1 MEHVKTLIPAINAHV
16 FRSIWVQIVMWL
28 IIAMTNFAHITVF
41 VIPIIQITNVYAMA
55 VILVQIARELITA
68 TKRYVLIMER
78 VITTIIYIIVNVI
91 QDILE
96 QNVKTLIVQIMG
108 VRMEQRV

>member
-16 FRSIWVQIVMWL
+16 FRGIWVQIVMWL
-28 IIAMTNFAHITVF
+28 IIAITNFAHIMVS

-55 VILVQIARELITA
+55 VILVQIARKLITA

-78 VITTIIYIIVNVI
+78 VITIIYIIVNVI

>member
-16 FRSIWVQIVMWL
+16 FRGIWVQIVMWL
-28 IIAMTNFAHITVF
+28 IIAITNFAHITVS

-55 VILVQIARELITA
+55 VILVQIARKLITA

-96 QNVKTLIVQIMG
+96 QNVKTLIVQKMG

>member
-16 FRSIWVQIVMWL
+16 FRGIWVQIVMRL
-28 IIAMTNFAHITVF
+28 IIVITNFAHITVS

-55 VILVQIARELITA
+55 VILVQIARKLITA

-78 VITTIIYIIVNVI
+78 VITIIYIIVNVI

>member
-1 MEHVKTLIPAINAHV
+1 MEHVKTLIPVINAHV

-55 VILVQIARELITA
+55 VILVQIARQLITA

-78 VITTIIYIIVNVI
+78 VITTVIYIIVNVI

>member
-1 MEHVKTLIPAINAHV
+1 MEPVKTLIPAINAHV
-16 FRSIWVQIVMWL
+16 FRGIWVQIVMWL
-28 IIAMTNFAHITVF
+28 IIATCITNFAHITVS

-78 VITTIIYIIVNVI
+78 VITTIIYII

>member
-1 MEHVKTLIPAINAHV
+1 MEPVKTLIPAINAHV
-16 FRSIWVQIVMWL
+16 FRGIWVQIVMWL
-28 IIAMTNFAHITVF
+28 IIAITNFAHITVS

-78 VITTIIYIIVNVI
+78 VITTLIYIIVNVI